1 MIKTYSIINQKG
13 GVGKT
18 TTTINLGTAM
28 AACGANVLL
37 IDMDPQGNLTTGMG
51 IKKDERTKGVYD
63 VLMNG
68 LTAKNVLKKTEIK
81 NLDLMPSSD
90 ELLGIDIQL
99 SNDNDRIMRLKNA
112 LKDINFYD
120 YILID
125 CPPSLSLLTINA
137 LVASNGALVP
147 LQAEFYA
154 LEGLSQILK
163 TIDDIKNSVN
173 HSLNLEGVIITMF
186 DGRNNLSNQ
195 VEEDV
200 RSYLG
205 ADVYNTI
212 IPRNIKL
219 SEAPSHGLPAL
230 IYDYK
235 CSGSMA
241 YIDLAREVLNKSG
254 WIIK

>member
-51 IKKDERTKGVYD
+51 LKKDERTKGVYD

-68 LTAKNVLKKTEIK
+68 LNAKNVLKKTEIK

-163 TIDDIKNSVN
+163 TIYDINFF
-173 HSLNLEGVIITMF
+173 SL
-186 DGRNNLSNQ
+186 
-195 VEEDV
+195 
-200 RSYLG
+200 
-205 ADVYNTI
+205 
-212 IPRNIKL
+212 
-219 SEAPSHGLPAL
+219 
-230 IYDYK
+230 
-235 CSGSMA
+235 
-241 YIDLAREVLNKSG
+241 IDC
-254 WIIK
+254 

>member
-1 MIKTYSIINQKG
+1 MNKIYSIINQQG

-99 SNDNDRIMRLKNA
+99 SNDNGRVMRLKNA

>member
-1 MIKTYSIINQKG
+1 MSKIYSIINQKG

-51 IKKDERTKGVYD
+51 IKKNDRSKGVYD

-68 LTAKNVLKKTEIK
+68 LIITEVLKETEIN
-81 NLDLMPSSD
+81 NLDLLPSSD

-99 SNDNDRIMRLKNA
+99 SNDNDRAMRLKNA
-112 LKDINFYD
+112 LRDIKSYD
-120 YILID
+120 YVLID

-147 LQAEFYA
+147 MQAEFYA

-173 HSLNLEGVIITMF
+173 RSLTLEGVIITMF

-195 VEEDV
+195 VKEDV

-205 ADVYNTI
+205 AGVYDTI

-230 IYDYK
+230 IYDHK

>member
-51 IKKDERTKGVYD
+51 LKKDERTKGVYD

-68 LTAKNVLKKTEIK
+68 LNAKNVLKKTEIK

-173 HSLNLEGVIITMF
+173 HSLNLEGGIITMF

>member
-1 MIKTYSIINQKG
+1 MIKIYSIINQKG

-51 IKKDERTKGVYD
+51 IKKDERTKGVYE

-68 LTAKNVLKKTEIK
+68 FTAKNVLKKTEIK

-99 SNDNDRIMRLKNA
+99 SNDNDRVMRLKNA

>member
-51 IKKDERTKGVYD
+51 LKKDERTKGVYD

-68 LTAKNVLKKTEIK
+68 LNAKNVLKKTEIK

-137 LVASNGALVP
+137 LVASKGALVP

>member
-1 MIKTYSIINQKG
+1 
-13 GVGKT
+13 
-18 TTTINLGTAM
+18 M

-99 SNDNDRIMRLKNA
+99 SNDNGRVMRLKNA

>member
-1 MIKTYSIINQKG
+1 MNKIYSIINQKG

-37 IDMDPQGNLTTGMG
+37 IDMDPQGNLSTGMG

-235 CSGSMA
+235 CPGSMA

>member
-51 IKKDERTKGVYD
+51 LKKDERTKGVYD

-68 LTAKNVLKKTEIK
+68 LNAKNVLKKTEIK

-125 CPPSLSLLTINA
+125 CPPSLGLLTINA

>member
-1 MIKTYSIINQKG
+1 MIKTYLINQKG

-51 IKKDERTKGVYD
+51 LKKDERTKGVYD

-68 LTAKNVLKKTEIK
+68 LNAKNVLKKTEIK

>member
-1 MIKTYSIINQKG
+1 MIKIYSIINQKG

-51 IKKDERTKGVYD
+51 IKKDERTKGVYE

-68 LTAKNVLKKTEIK
+68 FTAKNVLKKTEIK

-99 SNDNDRIMRLKNA
+99 SNDNDRVMRLKNA

-173 HSLNLEGVIITMF
+173 HSLSLEGVIITMF

>member
-51 IKKDERTKGVYD
+51 LKKDERPTGVYD

-68 LTAKNVLKKTEIK
+68 LNAKNVLKKTEIK

-212 IPRNIKL
+212 IPRNIKR

>member
-37 IDMDPQGNLTTGMG
+37 IDMDPQGNLTTCMG
-51 IKKDERTKGVYD
+51 LKKDERTKGVYD

-68 LTAKNVLKKTEIK
+68 LNAKNVLKKTEIK

>member
-51 IKKDERTKGVYD
+51 LKKDERTKGVYD

-68 LTAKNVLKKTEIK
+68 LNAKNVLKKTEIK

-230 IYDYK
+230 IYD
-235 CSGSMA
+235 
-241 YIDLAREVLNKSG
+241 
-254 WIIK
+254 

>member
-1 MIKTYSIINQKG
+1 
-13 GVGKT
+13 
-18 TTTINLGTAM
+18 M

-51 IKKDERTKGVYD
+51 LKKDERTKGVYD

-68 LTAKNVLKKTEIK
+68 LNAKNVLKKTEIK

>member
-51 IKKDERTKGVYD
+51 LKKDERTKGVYD

-68 LTAKNVLKKTEIK
+68 LNAKNVLKKTEIK

-90 ELLGIDIQL
+90 ELLGIDIQI

>member
-1 MIKTYSIINQKG
+1 MIKIYSIINQKG

-51 IKKDERTKGVYD
+51 IKKDERTKGVYE

-68 LTAKNVLKKTEIK
+68 FTAKNVLKKTEIK

-99 SNDNDRIMRLKNA
+99 SNDNGRVMRLKNA

>member
-1 MIKTYSIINQKG
+1 MKIISIINQKG

-51 IKKDERTKGVYD
+51 LKKDERTKGVYD

-68 LTAKNVLKKTEIK
+68 LNAKNVLKKTEIK

>member
-51 IKKDERTKGVYD
+51 LKKDERTKGVYD

-68 LTAKNVLKKTEIK
+68 LNAKNVLKKTEIK

>member
-51 IKKDERTKGVYD
+51 LKKDERTKGVYD

-68 LTAKNVLKKTEIK
+68 LNAKNVLKKTEIK

-241 YIDLAREVLNKSG
+241 YIDLSL
-254 WIIK
+254 IHI

>member
-1 MIKTYSIINQKG
+1 MYKRQ
-13 GVGKT
+13 
-18 TTTINLGTAM
+18 
-28 AACGANVLL
+28 
-37 IDMDPQGNLTTGMG
+37 
-51 IKKDERTKGVYD
+51 
-63 VLMNG
+63 
-68 LTAKNVLKKTEIK
+68 
-81 NLDLMPSSD
+81 
-90 ELLGIDIQL
+90 
-99 SNDNDRIMRLKNA
+99 
-112 LKDINFYD
+112 
-120 YILID
+120 
-125 CPPSLSLLTINA
+125 
-137 LVASNGALVP
+137 
-147 LQAEFYA
+147 
-154 LEGLSQILK
+154 EGLSQILK

-235 CSGSMA
+235 CPGSMA
-241 YIDLAREVLNKSG
+241 YIDLAREVLNGS
-254 WIIK
+254 